1 MILPIGAVV
10 TDTTLPA
17 IDVTSVRSMLASNPD
32 TLVVDVRTPA
42 EFETAHID
50 GAINLPLDQVDAH
63 LARIV
68 NDAGGQMVL
77 ICQSGNRASQA
88 CAKLAGAG
96 LTGATVMTGGMN
108 DWIAAGGSVKRGKQ
122 RWSLERQV
130 RLVAGSI
137 VLLSVLASIVI
148 PGAHLVAGLVGAG
161 LVFAA
166 LSNTCMMGNLLATL
180 PYNRGPGANAEAAV
194 NEMARKAG
202 T

>member
-1 MILPIGAVV
+1 MSA
-10 TDTTLPA
+10 DTALPA
-17 IDVTSVRSMLASNPD
+17 IDATSVRAMLASNPD
-32 TLVVDVRTPA
+32 ALVVDVRTPA

-68 NDAGGQMVL
+68 SDAGGQMILV
-77 ICQSGNRASQA
+77 CQSGNRAGQA

-108 DWIAAGGSVKRGKQ
+108 DWIAAGAPVARGRQ

-137 VLLSVLASIVI
+137 VLLSVLASLVL
-148 PGAHLVAGLVGAG
+148 PGAQVFAGLIGAG
-161 LVFAA
+161 LTFAA
-166 LSNTCMMGNLLATL
+166 LSNTCAMGALLSRL
-180 PYNRGPGANAEAAV
+180 PYNRGPGSDPEAAI
-194 NEMARKAG
+194 ARMRQAAQG
-202 T
+202 